1 MSQQDTDKQSY
12 KRLWFV
18 LKLVL
23 TLGSIAWCAHII
35 DLAKVQQLLEN
46 ASQKTLVWLLPLVI
60 VQTGVGAARFKYMV
74 NPHYK
79 LSYFQHLRQ
88 YFISNYFNLIL
99 PSSIGGDAVRVFLL
113 GKQGI
118 PKTKAATYIFS
129 ERLMGLY
136 SLVLIA
142 LSAGFAVS
150 LNSDIYILAI
160 ALTVLCG
167 VSLGAAPLFM
177 YITRG
182 IRQYHIVTVRD
193 ALKDLWSD
201 KLRLVGTVALSL
213 VYQLLTVSFTLLIA
227 RAFQLDVPLLLLLAL
242 VPLVWLITFLPIS
255 FGGLGVREVS
265 FIGLF
270 TQVGMTSEQA
280 VFLSLG
286 TYAAMLLAGLLGGI
300 WALQDAVSYTPN
312 SSELT

>member
-1 MSQQDTDKQSY
+1 MSQQDTDKQSN
-12 KRLWFV
+12 KGLWFV

-23 TLGSIAWCAHII
+23 TLGSVAWCAHII

-46 ASQKTLVWLLPLVI
+46 ASHKTLVWLLPLVI

-118 PKTKAATYIFS
+118 PKTRAATYIFS

-150 LNSDIYILAI
+150 LSSDIYILAI

-167 VSLGAAPLFM
+167 ASLGAVPLLM

-182 IRQYHIVTVRD
+182 IRQYHVVTVRD

-201 KLRLVGTVALSL
+201 KLRLVGAVALSL

-227 RAFQLDVPLLLLLAL
+227 RAFQLDVSLLLLLAL

-280 VFLSLG
+280 IFLSLG

-300 WALQDAVSYTPN
+300 WALQDAVSYTPGTN
-312 SSELT
+312 EA